1 MLSQRLPL
9 RTHRTGSGVRFA
21 STDLAGDMWS
31 RARVTSKVSRVLLSQ
46 QLKVMND
53 AGIFGSVVFEVRRG
67 VL

>member
-1 MLSQRLPL
+1 M
-9 RTHRTGSGVRFA
+9 RFA

-31 RARVTSKVSRVLLSQ
+31 RARVTSKV
-46 QLKVMND
+46 MND